1 MVRGKGNASPEAR
14 HPPPCPREKAML
26 GMLCSM
32 ELHHVPNSTFWA
44 PHPLKPSGAIFP
56 CPPSPCM
63 GWGKPQEPKQGEI
76 RRDIH
81 TCQCCWWDAV
91 SQHASSWHNIH
102 PYPSAHQGT
111 VSTALMALQ
120 RYEHPKVP
128 TPERHSWD
136 QSHAHNSVLS
146 SRS

>member
-1 MVRGKGNASPEAR
+1 
-14 HPPPCPREKAML
+14 ML
-26 GMLCSM
+26 L
-32 ELHHVPNSTFWA
+32 LKHVTLLPVPGRRQCWGCCA
-44 PHPLKPSGAIFP
+44 PWSSIVFPTALSGLPIPSKPSGAIFP

-81 TCQCCWWDAV
+81 MCQCCWWDAV
-91 SQHASSWHNIH
+91 SQHASSWHNVH

-136 QSHAHNSVLS
+136 QSHAHSSVLS